1 MTWLLPKHHKDKREL
16 KDLTLIDRQVFRP
29 VWPTSCVFA
38 TGGGHG
44 RQVADLHGLRWLQ
57 TDKLRICT
65 ASASG
70 LQTNNVGVIEAVEA
84 AEAAEGL
91 LPSGGHISQC
101 VILRQFFIY

>member
-1 MTWLLPKHHKDKREL
+1 MHGGLGRE
-16 KDLTLIDRQVFRP
+16 
-29 VWPTSCVFA
+29 
-38 TGGGHG
+38 
-44 RQVADLHGLRWLQ
+44 VANLHGLHWLQ

-84 AEAAEGL
+84 AEAAEGI

>member
-1 MTWLLPKHHKDKREL
+1 ME
-16 KDLTLIDRQVFRP
+16 
-29 VWPTSCVFA
+29 
-38 TGGGHG
+38 
-44 RQVADLHGLRWLQ
+44 VAAEKLRICTASASGLQ
-57 TDKLRICT
+57 TEKLWICT

-84 AEAAEGL
+84 AEAAEGI